1 MPTLQAAL
9 LIALFAAGTGFTSC
23 DSPRDPP
30 KPPKPVTELV
40 APTAHPGGVR

>member
-9 LIALFAAGTGFTSC
+9 LIALFAASTGLTSC

-30 KPPKPVTELV
+30 KPPKPVTALV
-40 APTAHPGGVR
+40 APQPALAA